1 VLFAMHLQHFYTVD
15 IISRQYRKLFW

>member
-1 VLFAMHLQHFYTVD
+1 MHLQHFYTVD